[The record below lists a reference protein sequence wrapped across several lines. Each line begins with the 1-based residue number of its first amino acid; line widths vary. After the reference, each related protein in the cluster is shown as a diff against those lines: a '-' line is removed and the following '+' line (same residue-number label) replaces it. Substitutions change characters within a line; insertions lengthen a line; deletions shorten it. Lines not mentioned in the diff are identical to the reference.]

1 MAPLRDKIVF
11 VTGGSRG
18 IGRAIALKFAADGA
32 KIVIAAKT
40 SDPHASLPGTIHT
53 VAEEIREAGGEA
65 LAVQLDIRDDSAIQ
79 HAIEKTVQTFGGLD
93 ILVNNASA
101 ISPTGILDTSAKRY
115 DLLLSVN
122 TRGTYLCAHHALPHL
137 RASKNPHILTLS
149 PPVSTDPKWYGRYLA
164 YAISKYGM
172 SMCTLGLAEEF
183 RKDGIAANSLWPR
196 TMIATD
202 AVRVHYQD
210 DYRRSRSP
218 AIMADA
224 AYLIV
229 TKDSRSFSGHCLID
243 DEFMIAEGFPDLC
256 GYAVDPTAELAPD
269 ILID

>member
-1 MAPLRDKIVF
+1 MATLKDKTIF

-18 IGRAIALKFAADGA
+18 IGRAIALKFATDGA
-32 KIVIAAKT
+32 NIVIASKT
-40 SDPHASLPGTIHT
+40 SDSHPSLPGTIHT
-53 VAEEIREAGGEA
+53 VADEIRQLGSQA
-65 LAVQLDIRDDSAIQ
+65 LAVQLDTRDDSAIQ
-79 HAIEKTVQTFGGLD
+79 RAIEKTVQTFGGLD
-93 ILVNNASA
+93 ILINNASA
-101 ISPTGILDTSAKRY
+101 ISPTGVLDTPAKRY
-115 DLLLSVN
+115 DLLQSVN

-137 RASKNPHILTLS
+137 RVSKNPHILSLS
-149 PPVSTDPKWYGRYLA
+149 PPISTDPKWYGRYLA

-183 RKDGIAANSLWPR
+183 REAGVAANSLWPR

-202 AVRVHYQD
+202 AVRVHYREE
-210 DYRRSRSP
+210 YRRSRSP

-229 TKDSRSFSGHCLID
+229 TKSSRSFSGHCLID
-243 DEFMIAEGFPDLC
+243 DDFMKAEGISDLS
-256 GYAVDPTAELAPD
+256 GYAIDPTVELAPD

>member
-1 MAPLRDKIVF
+1 MAPLKDKTIF

-32 KIVIAAKT
+32 RIVIAAKT

-53 VAEEIREAGGEA
+53 VADEIRQAGGEA
-65 LAVQLDIRDDSAIQ
+65 LALQLDTRDDAAIQ
-79 HAIEKTVQTFGGLD
+79 RAIEKTVETFGGLD

-101 ISPTGILDTSAKRY
+101 ISPTGILDTPIKRY
-115 DLLLSVN
+115 DLLQSVN
-122 TRGTYLCAHHALPHL
+122 TRGTYLCAYHALPHL
-137 RASKNPHILTLS
+137 RASTNPHILSLS
-149 PPVSTDPKWYGRYLA
+149 PPISTDPKWYGRFLA

-202 AVRVHYQD
+202 AVRVHYPE

-229 TKDSRSFSGHCLID
+229 TKDSRSFTGHCLID
-243 DEFMIAEGFPDLC
+243 DEFMKAEGFSDLSD
-256 GYAVDPTAELAPD
+256 YAVDPTVELAPD